1 MSYKEVCYDM
11 SHKQRGHCVIFNHTD
26 FDSHTGLGK
35 RTGSEVSC
43 QQLVTLF
50 TRFGFII
57 SVHENMTVSEVKA
70 TLCKYA
76 YDIDHS
82 DCDALVVIFMSHGER
97 KNLYGRDGAFKEDVL
112 FNEFLADR
120 CPTLAG
126 KPKIFFIDASRGEG
140 TQNAVTLPKKENTE
154 SCQGVPAYTGNPIEV
169 HLRQKGDIREEV
181 IPKEIACHADFLK
194 CWSTPP
200 GYFSWRNTVTGSW
213 FVQSLCQVLSR
224 ATGNEDIMDLLTKT
238 NMVLNSTFQ
247 SNCPSI
253 PNLHGKKQTAFFEST
268 LTAKLYLTPS
278 SFN

>member
-70 TLCKYA
+70 TLCKY
-76 YDIDHS
+76 
-82 DCDALVVIFMSHGER
+82 
-97 KNLYGRDGAFKEDVL
+97 
-112 FNEFLADR
+112 R